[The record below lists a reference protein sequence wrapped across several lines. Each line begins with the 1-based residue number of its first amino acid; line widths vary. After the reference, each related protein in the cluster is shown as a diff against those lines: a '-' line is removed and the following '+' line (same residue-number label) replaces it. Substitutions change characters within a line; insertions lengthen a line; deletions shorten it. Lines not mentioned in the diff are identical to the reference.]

1 MSIIKGRGFAYLA
14 EVIKTVQKKT
24 AFKLSIVAIYLFEI
38 FLNASFSR

>member
-14 EVIKTVQKKT
+14 EVIKTVQKT